1 MKTNYAKFFLPP
13 IFTISYALFL
23 SLGVEALLTYF
34 GLGLGMGPDSDVPSG
49 IELYPKLM
57 PFCLVL
63 AIVALIAFVVILLL
77 NIKCSE
83 KASYTRT
90 IWRIQSVCA
99 FVISIPMMKAWE
111 MLFEVLEK
119 I

>member
-1 MKTNYAKFFLPP
+1 MKTNYARLFMPP

-34 GLGLGMGPDSDVPSG
+34 GLGFGIGPDSDVPSG
-49 IELYPKLM
+49 IELYPRLM

-77 NIKCSE
+77 NIKYSE
-83 KASYTRT
+83 KASYTRA
-90 IWRIQSVCA
+90 IWIIQSVCA

>member
-1 MKTNYAKFFLPP
+1 MKPNYAKFFLPP
-13 IFTISYALFL
+13 IFTIFYALFL

-34 GLGLGMGPDSDVPSG
+34 GLGFGMGPDSDVPSG
-49 IELYPKLM
+49 IELYPRLM

-63 AIVALIAFVVILLL
+63 CIVAFIMLGVVLLL

-83 KASYTRT
+83 KASYTRA
-90 IWRIQSVCA
+90 IWIIQSVCA

>member
-34 GLGLGMGPDSDVPSG
+34 GLGFGIGPDSDVPSG
-49 IELYPKLM
+49 IELYPRLM

-63 AIVALIAFVVILLL
+63 CIVCLIVLGLILIL
-77 NIKCSE
+77 NIKFSE

-90 IWRIQSVCA
+90 IWIIQSVCA
-99 FVISIPMMKAWE
+99 FVISIPMMKQWE